1 MQQVLKQHPKMH
13 GVRPV
18 LAMCLSA
25 KGDQEAAAKEI
36 TEQVKEAAAA
46 DHDAAYWLASAYA
59 VAGKRAEA
67 LEWLSRAIKL
77 GNENRE
83 WFERDR
89 NWTSFHDDPDF
100 MRLMN
105 SIKV

>member
-1 MQQVLKQHPKMH
+1 M
-13 GVRPV
+13 
-18 LAMCLSA
+18 SA
-25 KGDQEAAAKEI
+25 KGDQEAAASEI

-67 LEWLSRAIKL
+67 LDWLARAIKL

-100 MRLMN
+100 KKLMD